1 MKQFDIVIVG
11 SGFAAYQLVKSLRRI
26 DNSVSVAVVTGDDGH
41 DYNKPDLSHVFTKKQ
56 TAEQVITKRAE
67 SFAQE
72 YGISLYTNTWVEHV
86 DPQLQI
92 LEMEGESLGFAK
104 LVLATGASP
113 FIPVFKGS
121 ASQDFLT
128 HNSLIDYEKNQ
139 TRWRNASRILV
150 LGGGLI
156 GVEVAL
162 DLASVGKQVF
172 LVEPATR
179 LMQNQLPDYIELKLK
194 QALQQES
201 IKVVTDAFVTHIDE
215 GPEAKLVTL
224 NQGQEL
230 MVDEILVCAGLRANT
245 VLAKDMGLE
254 VNKGIIVDDY
264 LCTSTANIFALGD
277 CAEIQ
282 GEVRAF
288 LQPIVMS
295 ASALAKTLT
304 GDATKLT
311 LPTMLTKVK
320 TPNYPIQFAGVVHD
334 KQVTRWNYDASTNG
348 ILATAFNDNDDMI
361 GFIATR
367 GRAPESFK
375 LLRELV

>member
-1 MKQFDIVIVG
+1 MKQFDIVIIG

-41 DYNKPDLSHVFTKKQ
+41 DYNKPDLSHVFTKMQ

-67 SFAQE
+67 PFAQE
-72 YGISLYTNTWVEHV
+72 YGIALYTNTWVEHV
-86 DPQLQI
+86 DPQLQT
-92 LEMEGESLGFAK
+92 LEVEGEKLGFAK
-104 LVLATGASP
+104 LVLAMGASP

-139 TRWRNASRILV
+139 TRWRNASRVLV

-201 IKVVTDAFVTHIDE
+201 IKVITDAFVTHIDE

-245 VLAKDMGLE
+245 VLAKNMGLE
-254 VNKGIIVDDY
+254 VNKGIAVDDY

>member
-1 MKQFDIVIVG
+1 MKQFDIVIIG

-67 SFAQE
+67 QFAQD
-72 YGISLYTNTWVEHV
+72 YGISLYTNIWVEHV

-139 TRWRNASRILV
+139 TRWRNASRVLV

-162 DLASVGKQVF
+162 DLASVGKQVC

-194 QALQQES
+194 QALQQER
-201 IKVVTDAFVTHIDE
+201 IEVVTDASVTHIDE
-215 GPEAKLVTL
+215 GREAKLVTL

-245 VLAKDMGLE
+245 VLASKMRLE

-295 ASALAKTLT
+295 ASVLAKTLT
-304 GDATKLT
+304 GVATKLS
-311 LPTMLTKVK
+311 LPTLLTKVK
-320 TPNYPIQFAGVVHD
+320 TPNYPIQLAGVVHD
-334 KQVTRWNYDASTNG
+334 KQVTRWNYDAGTDG
-348 ILATAFNDNDDMI
+348 ILATAFNDKDDMI
-361 GFIATR
+361 GFIATQ

-375 LLRELV
+375 LLRELS